1 MKSWTGLTLL
11 LVCVSTTAQIGSVPY
26 EGAERLRISTERSRL
41 EAAQAI
47 DETACY
53 KRFWVNDCLQEVKER
68 SRDALADLR
77 RQEIVL
83 NDEVRKAKAAEQLQK
98 IEDKSAIEKLQFE
111 ADQRAKAV
119 RDFEERMAR
128 DKQKTADREA
138 LQSSEKA
145 NKDAATDRVN
155 KSKEKAR
162 ARIAKQA
169 AEDEA
174 RKKYNERLK
183 QSSDRQARSLKDKAD
198 QSKTPARPLPVP
210 Q

>member
-138 LQSSEKA
+138 LQSGEKA

-183 QSSDRQARSLKDKAD
+183 QSSDRRARSLKDKAD

>member
-1 MKSWTGLTLL
+1 MKSWIGLTLL

-138 LQSSEKA
+138 LQSGEKT

-183 QSSDRQARSLKDKAD
+183 QSSDRRARSLKDKAD

>member
-11 LVCVSTTAQIGSVPY
+11 LVCVSTTAQIGSVAY

-98 IEDKSAIEKLQFE
+98 IEDKSALEKLQSE

-183 QSSDRQARSLKDKAD
+183 QSSDRRSRSLKDKAD

>member
-11 LVCVSTTAQIGSVPY
+11 LVCVSTTAQIGSVAY

-111 ADQRAKAV
+111 ADQRAKSV

-138 LQSSEKA
+138 LQSGEKT

-174 RKKYNERLK
+174 RKKYNERLN
-183 QSSDRQARSLKDKAD
+183 QSNDRRARSLKDKAD

>member
-98 IEDKSAIEKLQFE
+98 TEDKSAIEKLQFE
-111 ADQRAKAV
+111 ADQRAKSV

-138 LQSSEKA
+138 LQSGEKT

-174 RKKYNERLK
+174 RKKYNERLN
-183 QSSDRQARSLKDKAD
+183 QSNDRRARSLKDKAD

>member
-111 ADQRAKAV
+111 ADQRAKSV